1 MAPIPKPANLLSLE
15 QPRKLVSCLRLSYG
29 RHKVLSNGN
38 DMQPQRNLASGL
50 ILLLLYACGGGS
62 GSTEAT
68 VAVTTASPPAFE
80 SPHPDIWETASAS
93 EAGFDEDALE
103 SAFEYAVTDGFY
115 TQAALLI
122 KDGKLV
128 KERYRGITDA
138 EAAGLAAISGLPEGQ
153 NASYWQAL
161 YGDRDAMSAVTSW
174 STAKSF
180 TSVLI
185 GMAIEQGAIESTTQ
199 SASDFIDEWEA
210 DDRAS
215 ITIQQLLDMRS
226 GLVPKCSSFETAVV
240 GECSDYLSASSGGNI
255 VYAADQLSECIDR
268 EFAEPGTVYPWV
280 SPQGDGAYEAGQF
293 YYSNCDTQVLG
304 EIIFRATGQDP
315 GLFAQQNLFEPLNM
329 EADWWRDDAETGQAN
344 GNYLTYCCLD
354 STAQDFAKFGYMFLL
369 GGIETSEGQNYA
381 SYVSTIL
388 AQEETYRNQ
397 FWAYCDSPPFSASPD
412 CENVLIA
419 TVGFDGQ
426 YILIDQKNDI
436 VLVRTSLYEPILNAS
451 DERKMRLNPLQ
462 LSASNWVASLPMA
475 MLGPR
480 SEFGILNFYLSVI
493 DALQPEG

>member
-1 MAPIPKPANLLSLE
+1 MRPHPSLSSLLIFALFS
-15 QPRKLVSCLRLSYG
+15 
-29 RHKVLSNGN
+29 
-38 DMQPQRNLASGL
+38 
-50 ILLLLYACGGGS
+50 ACGGG
-62 GSTEAT
+62 GGGATETSVT
-68 VAVTTASPPAFE
+68 VTPSAPPAFE

-93 EAGFDEDALE
+93 EAGFDEDALD

-115 TQAALLI
+115 TQAVLLI

-138 EAAGLAAISGLPEGQ
+138 EAARLASISSLPEGQ
-153 NASYWQAL
+153 KASYWQDL
-161 YGDRDAMSAVTSW
+161 YGDRDVASAVTSW

-185 GMAIEQGAIESTTQ
+185 GMAIEQGAIQSTSQ

-210 DDRAS
+210 DDRAN

-240 GECSDYLSASSGGNI
+240 GECSDYPSASSGGDI
-255 VYAADQLSECIDR
+255 LYAADQLSGCIGR
-268 EFAEPGTVYPWV
+268 EFAVPGKVYPWV

-304 EIIFRATGQDP
+304 EIIFRATGQDA

-329 EADWWRDDAETGQAN
+329 AADWWRDDVETGQAN

-354 STAQDFAKFGYMFLL
+354 STARDFAKFGYMLLL
-369 GGIETSEGQNYA
+369 GGIETSEGQSYA

-388 AQEETYRNQ
+388 AQDETYRNQ
-397 FWAYCDSPPFSASPD
+397 FWAYCDSTPFSASPD
-412 CENVLIA
+412 CENVLVMTI
-419 TVGFDGQ
+419 GFDGQ

-436 VLVRTSLYEPILNAS
+436 VLVRTSLYEPILNFS
-451 DERKMRLNPLQ
+451 DERKMRLNPLL
-462 LSASNWVASLPMA
+462 LSESNWVASLPMA

-480 SEFGILNFYLSVI
+480 SEFGILSFYLAVS
-493 DALQPEG
+493 DALQSDN

>member
-1 MAPIPKPANLLSLE
+1 MRPNPSLSSLLIFAI
-15 QPRKLVSCLRLSYG
+15 LS
-29 RHKVLSNGN
+29 
-38 DMQPQRNLASGL
+38 
-50 ILLLLYACGGGS
+50 ACGGGG
-62 GSTEAT
+62 GSTDTSVT
-68 VAVTTASPPAFE
+68 VPPSSPPAFE

-93 EAGFDEDALE
+93 EAGFDEDALD

-115 TQAALLI
+115 TQAVVLI

-138 EAAGLAAISGLPEGQ
+138 EAAGLAAITSLPEGQ
-153 NASYWQAL
+153 NAGYWQDL
-161 YGDRDAMSAVTSW
+161 YGDRDAASAVTSW

-185 GMAIEQGAIESTTQ
+185 GMAIEQGAIDSTTQ

-226 GLVPKCSSFETAVV
+226 GLVPKCSSFETGVV

-255 VYAADQLSECIDR
+255 VYAADQLSGCIDR
-268 EFAEPGTVYPWV
+268 EFAVPGTVYPWV
-280 SPQGDGAYEAGQF
+280 SPQGDGPYEAGQF

-315 GLFAQQNLFEPLNM
+315 GLFAQQNLFEPLNI
-329 EADWWRDDAETGQAN
+329 EADWWRDDVETGQAN

-354 STAQDFAKFGYMFLL
+354 STARDFAKFGYMLLL
-369 GGIETSEGQNYA
+369 GGIETSEGKSYA

-388 AQEETYRNQ
+388 AQDETYRNQ
-397 FWAYCDSPPFSASPD
+397 FWAYCDSEPFSASPD
-412 CENVLIA
+412 CENVLMMTI
-419 TVGFDGQ
+419 GFDGQ
-426 YILIDQKNDI
+426 FILVDKKNDI
-436 VLVRTSLYEPILNAS
+436 VLVRTSLYEPILNFS
-451 DERKMRLNPLQ
+451 DERKMRLNPVL
-462 LSASNWVASLPMA
+462 LSESNWVASLPMA

-480 SEFGILNFYLSVI
+480 SEFGILSFYLAVA
-493 DALQPEG
+493 DALQSDN

>member
-1 MAPIPKPANLLSLE
+1 MRPHLSLSS
-15 QPRKLVSCLRLSYG
+15 L
-29 RHKVLSNGN
+29 
-38 DMQPQRNLASGL
+38 L
-50 ILLLLYACGGGS
+50 IFAILTACGGGGG
-62 GSTEAT
+62 GSTDTSVT
-68 VAVTTASPPAFE
+68 VPPSSPPAFE

-93 EAGFDEDALE
+93 EAGFDEDALD

-115 TQAALLI
+115 TQAAVLI

-128 KERYRGITDA
+128 RERYRGITDA
-138 EAAGLAAISGLPEGQ
+138 EAAGLAAISSLPEGQ
-153 NASYWQAL
+153 NAGYWQNL
-161 YGDRDAMSAVTSW
+161 YSDRDAASAVTSW

-180 TSVLI
+180 TSLLI
-185 GMAIEQGAIESTTQ
+185 GMAIEQGAIQSASQ

-210 DDRAS
+210 DDRAN

-226 GLVPKCSSFETAVV
+226 GLIPKCSSFESAAV
-240 GECSDYLSASSGGNI
+240 GECRDYPSASSGGNI
-255 VYAADQLSECIDR
+255 VYAADQLSQCIDR
-268 EFAEPGTVYPWV
+268 EFAVPGTSYPWV

-329 EADWWRDDAETGQAN
+329 EADWWRDDVETGQAN

-354 STAQDFAKFGYMFLL
+354 STAQDFAKFGYMLLL
-369 GGIETSEGQNYA
+369 GGIETSEGQSYA

-388 AQEETYRNQ
+388 AQQETYQNQ
-397 FWAYCDSPPFSASPD
+397 FWAYCDGPPFSVSTD
-412 CENVLIA
+412 CENILIV

-426 YILIDQKNDI
+426 YILVDQKNDI
-436 VLVRTSLYEPILNAS
+436 VLVRTGLYVPILNAS
-451 DERKMRLNPLQ
+451 DDRKMRLKPLQ

-480 SEFGILNFYLSVI
+480 SEFGILEFYLAVA
-493 DALQPEG
+493 DALQPDG

>member
-1 MAPIPKPANLLSLE
+1 MRPPPSLSSLLIFAI
-15 QPRKLVSCLRLSYG
+15 LS
-29 RHKVLSNGN
+29 
-38 DMQPQRNLASGL
+38 
-50 ILLLLYACGGGS
+50 ACGGGG
-62 GSTEAT
+62 GSTDTSVT
-68 VAVTTASPPAFE
+68 VPSSSPPAFE

-93 EAGFDEDALE
+93 EAGFDEDALD

-115 TQAALLI
+115 TQAVVLI

-128 KERYRGITDA
+128 RERYRGITDA
-138 EAAGLAAISGLPEGQ
+138 EAAGLAAISSLPEGQ
-153 NASYWQAL
+153 NAGYWQDL
-161 YGDRDAMSAVTSW
+161 YGDRDAASAVTSW

-185 GMAIEQGAIESTTQ
+185 GMAIEQGAIDSTTQ

-226 GLVPKCSSFETAVV
+226 GLVPKCSSFETGVV

-255 VYAADQLSECIDR
+255 VYAADQLSGCIDR
-268 EFAEPGTVYPWV
+268 EFAVPGTVYPWV
-280 SPQGDGAYEAGQF
+280 SPQGDGPYEAGQF

-315 GLFAQQNLFEPLNM
+315 GLFAQQNLFEHLNI
-329 EADWWRDDAETGQAN
+329 EADWWRDDVETGQAN

-354 STAQDFAKFGYMFLL
+354 STARDFAKFGYMLLL
-369 GGIETSEGQNYA
+369 GGIETSEGQSYA

-397 FWAYCDSPPFSASPD
+397 FWAYCDSEPFSASPD
-412 CENVLIA
+412 CENVLVMTI
-419 TVGFDGQ
+419 GFDGQ
-426 YILIDQKNDI
+426 FILVDKKNDI
-436 VLVRTSLYEPILNAS
+436 VLVRTSLYEPILNFS
-451 DERKMRLNPLQ
+451 DERKMRLNPLL
-462 LSASNWVASLPMA
+462 LSESNWVASLPMA
-475 MLGPR
+475 MVGPR
-480 SEFGILNFYLSVI
+480 SEFGILSFYLAVA
-493 DALQPEG
+493 DALQSDN

>member
-1 MAPIPKPANLLSLE
+1 MRPHPSLSSLLIFAI
-15 QPRKLVSCLRLSYG
+15 LS
-29 RHKVLSNGN
+29 
-38 DMQPQRNLASGL
+38 
-50 ILLLLYACGGGS
+50 ACGGGG
-62 GSTEAT
+62 GSTDTSVT
-68 VAVTTASPPAFE
+68 VPPSSPPAFE

-93 EAGFDEDALE
+93 EAGFDEDALD

-115 TQAALLI
+115 TQAVVLI

-128 KERYRGITDA
+128 RERYRGITDA
-138 EAAGLAAISGLPEGQ
+138 EAAGLAAISSLPEGQ
-153 NASYWQAL
+153 NAGYWQDL
-161 YGDRDAMSAVTSW
+161 YGDRDAASAVTSW

-185 GMAIEQGAIESTTQ
+185 GMAIEQGAIDSTTQ

-226 GLVPKCSSFETAVV
+226 GLVPKCSSFETGVV

-255 VYAADQLSECIDR
+255 VYAADQLSGCIDR
-268 EFAEPGTVYPWV
+268 EFAVPGTVYPWV
-280 SPQGDGAYEAGQF
+280 SPQGDGPYEAGQF

-315 GLFAQQNLFEPLNM
+315 GLFAQQNLFEPLNI
-329 EADWWRDDAETGQAN
+329 EADWWRDDVETGQAN

-354 STAQDFAKFGYMFLL
+354 STARDFAKFGYMLLL
-369 GGIETSEGQNYA
+369 GGIETSEGKSYA

-388 AQEETYRNQ
+388 AQDETYRNQ
-397 FWAYCDSPPFSASPD
+397 FWAYCDSEPFSASPD
-412 CENVLIA
+412 CENVLMMTI
-419 TVGFDGQ
+419 GFDGQ
-426 YILIDQKNDI
+426 FILVDKKNDI
-436 VLVRTSLYEPILNAS
+436 VLVRTSLYEPILNFS
-451 DERKMRLNPLQ
+451 DERKMRLNPVL
-462 LSASNWVASLPMA
+462 LSESNWVASLPMA

-480 SEFGILNFYLSVI
+480 SEFGILSFYLAVA
-493 DALQPEG
+493 DALQSDN

>member
-1 MAPIPKPANLLSLE
+1 MRPHPSLHSLLIFAI
-15 QPRKLVSCLRLSYG
+15 LS
-29 RHKVLSNGN
+29 
-38 DMQPQRNLASGL
+38 
-50 ILLLLYACGGGS
+50 ACGGGG
-62 GSTEAT
+62 GSTDTSVT
-68 VAVTTASPPAFE
+68 VPPSSPPDFE

-93 EAGFDEDALE
+93 EAGFDEDALD

-115 TQAALLI
+115 TQAAVLI

-138 EAAGLAAISGLPEGQ
+138 EAAGLAAISSLPEGQ
-153 NASYWQAL
+153 NAGYWQDL
-161 YGDRDAMSAVTSW
+161 YGDRDAASAVTSW

-226 GLVPKCSSFETAVV
+226 GLVPKCSSFEAGVV

-255 VYAADQLSECIDR
+255 VYVADQLSGCINR
-268 EFAEPGTVYPWV
+268 EFAVPGTVYPWV
-280 SPQGDGAYEAGQF
+280 SPQGDGPYEAGQF

-315 GLFAQQNLFEPLNM
+315 GLFAEQNLFEPLNI
-329 EADWWRDDAETGQAN
+329 EADWWRDDVEMGQAN

-354 STAQDFAKFGYMFLL
+354 STARDFAKFGYMLLL
-369 GGIETSEGQNYA
+369 GGIETSEGQSYA

-397 FWAYCDSPPFSASPD
+397 FWAYCDSQPFSASPD
-412 CENVLIA
+412 CENVLVMTI
-419 TVGFDGQ
+419 GFDGQ
-426 YILIDQKNDI
+426 YILVDQKNDI

-451 DERKMRLNPLQ
+451 DERKMRLNPLL
-462 LSASNWVASLPMA
+462 LSGSNWVASLPMA
-475 MLGPR
+475 MLGPGT
-480 SEFGILNFYLSVI
+480 EFGILNFYLSVA
-493 DALQPEG
+493 DALR

>member
-1 MAPIPKPANLLSLE
+1 MRLHQSFSSLLIFALLS
-15 QPRKLVSCLRLSYG
+15 
-29 RHKVLSNGN
+29 
-38 DMQPQRNLASGL
+38 
-50 ILLLLYACGGGS
+50 ACGGGGG
-62 GSTEAT
+62 GSTDTSAT
-68 VAVTTASPPAFE
+68 VTTTSPPAFE

-93 EAGFDEDALE
+93 EAGFDEDALD

-115 TQAALLI
+115 TQAVVLI
-122 KDGKLV
+122 KDGKLIR
-128 KERYRGITDA
+128 ERYRGITDA

-153 NASYWQAL
+153 NASYWQDL
-161 YGDRDAMSAVTSW
+161 FGDRDATSAVTSW

-185 GMAIEQGAIESTTQ
+185 GMAIEQGAIESTAQ

-226 GLVPKCSSFETAVV
+226 GLVPKCSSFETGVV

-255 VYAADQLSECIDR
+255 VYAADQLSQCIDR
-268 EFAEPGTVYPWV
+268 EFAVPGTVYPWV

-315 GLFAQQNLFEPLNM
+315 GLFAQQNLFELLNM
-329 EADWWRDDAETGQAN
+329 EADWWRDDVETGQAN

-369 GGIETSEGQNYA
+369 GGIETSEGQSYA

-397 FWAYCDSPPFSASPD
+397 FWAYCDSPPYSASPD
-412 CENVLIA
+412 CENVLIM

>member
-1 MAPIPKPANLLSLE
+1 MRPHPSLSSLLIFAI
-15 QPRKLVSCLRLSYG
+15 LS
-29 RHKVLSNGN
+29 
-38 DMQPQRNLASGL
+38 
-50 ILLLLYACGGGS
+50 ACGGGG
-62 GSTEAT
+62 GSTDTSVT
-68 VAVTTASPPAFE
+68 VPPSSPPAFE

-93 EAGFDEDALE
+93 EAGFDEDALD

-115 TQAALLI
+115 TQAVVLI

-128 KERYRGITDA
+128 RERYRGITDA
-138 EAAGLAAISGLPEGQ
+138 EAAGLAAISSLPEGQ
-153 NASYWQAL
+153 NAGYWQDL
-161 YGDRDAMSAVTSW
+161 YGDRDAASAVTSW

-185 GMAIEQGAIESTTQ
+185 GMAIEQGAIDSTTQ

-226 GLVPKCSSFETAVV
+226 GLVPKCSSFETGVV

-255 VYAADQLSECIDR
+255 VYAADQLSGCIDR
-268 EFAEPGTVYPWV
+268 EFAVPGTVYPWV
-280 SPQGDGAYEAGQF
+280 SPQGDGPYEAGQF

-315 GLFAQQNLFEPLNM
+315 GLFAEQNLFEPLNI
-329 EADWWRDDAETGQAN
+329 EADWWRDDVETGQAN

-354 STAQDFAKFGYMFLL
+354 STARDFAKFGYMLLL
-369 GGIETSEGQNYA
+369 GGIETSEGKSYA

-388 AQEETYRNQ
+388 AQDETYRNQ
-397 FWAYCDSPPFSASPD
+397 FWAYCDSEPFSASPD
-412 CENVLIA
+412 CENVLVMTI
-419 TVGFDGQ
+419 GFDGQ
-426 YILIDQKNDI
+426 FILVDKKNDI
-436 VLVRTSLYEPILNAS
+436 VLVRTSLYEPILNFS
-451 DERKMRLNPLQ
+451 DERKMRLNPLL
-462 LSASNWVASLPMA
+462 LSESNWVASLPMA

-480 SEFGILNFYLSVI
+480 SEFGILSFYLSVS
-493 DALQPEG
+493 DALQSDN

>member
-1 MAPIPKPANLLSLE
+1 MRPPPSLSSLLIFAI
-15 QPRKLVSCLRLSYG
+15 LS
-29 RHKVLSNGN
+29 
-38 DMQPQRNLASGL
+38 
-50 ILLLLYACGGGS
+50 ACGGGG
-62 GSTEAT
+62 GSTDT
-68 VAVTTASPPAFE
+68 SVTAPPSSPPAFE

-93 EAGFDEDALE
+93 EAGFDEDALD

-115 TQAALLI
+115 TQAVVLI

-138 EAAGLAAISGLPEGQ
+138 EAAGLAAISSLPEGQ
-153 NASYWQAL
+153 NAGYWQDL
-161 YGDRDAMSAVTSW
+161 YGDRDAASAVTSW

-185 GMAIEQGAIESTTQ
+185 GMAIEQGAIDSTTQ

-215 ITIQQLLDMRS
+215 IKIQQLLDMRS
-226 GLVPKCSSFETAVV
+226 GLVPKCSSFETGVV

-255 VYAADQLSECIDR
+255 VYAADQLSGCIDR
-268 EFAEPGTVYPWV
+268 EFAVPGTVYPWV
-280 SPQGDGAYEAGQF
+280 SPQGDGPYEAGQF

-315 GLFAQQNLFEPLNM
+315 GLFAQQNLFEPLNI
-329 EADWWRDDAETGQAN
+329 EADWWRDDVETGQAN

-354 STAQDFAKFGYMFLL
+354 STARDFAKFGYMLLL
-369 GGIETSEGQNYA
+369 GGIETLEGQSYA

-397 FWAYCDSPPFSASPD
+397 FWAYCDSQPFSASPD
-412 CENVLIA
+412 CENVLVMTI
-419 TVGFDGQ
+419 GFDGQ
-426 YILIDQKNDI
+426 FILVDKKNDI
-436 VLVRTSLYEPILNAS
+436 VLVRTSLYEPILNFS
-451 DERKMRLNPLQ
+451 DERKMRLNPLL
-462 LSASNWVASLPMA
+462 LSESNWAASLPMA
-475 MLGPR
+475 MLGPGT
-480 SEFGILNFYLSVI
+480 EFGILNFYLSVA
-493 DALQPEG
+493 DALR

>member
-1 MAPIPKPANLLSLE
+1 MRPHPSLSSLLIFAI
-15 QPRKLVSCLRLSYG
+15 LS
-29 RHKVLSNGN
+29 
-38 DMQPQRNLASGL
+38 
-50 ILLLLYACGGGS
+50 ACGGGG
-62 GSTEAT
+62 GSTDTSVT
-68 VAVTTASPPAFE
+68 VPPSSPPAFE

-93 EAGFDEDALE
+93 EAGFDEDALD

-115 TQAALLI
+115 TQAVVLI

-138 EAAGLAAISGLPEGQ
+138 EAAGLAAISSLPEGQ
-153 NASYWQAL
+153 NAGYWQDL
-161 YGDRDAMSAVTSW
+161 YGDRDATSAVTSW

-226 GLVPKCSSFETAVV
+226 GLVPKCSSFETGVV

-255 VYAADQLSECIDR
+255 VYVADQLSGCIDR
-268 EFAEPGTVYPWV
+268 EFAVPGTVYPWV
-280 SPQGDGAYEAGQF
+280 SPQGDGPYEAGQF

-315 GLFAQQNLFEPLNM
+315 GLFAEQNLFEPLNI
-329 EADWWRDDAETGQAN
+329 EADWWRDDVETGQAN

-354 STAQDFAKFGYMFLL
+354 STARDFAKFGYMLLL
-369 GGIETSEGQNYA
+369 GGIETSEGKSYA

-388 AQEETYRNQ
+388 AQDETYRNQ
-397 FWAYCDSPPFSASPD
+397 FWAYCDSEPFSASPD
-412 CENVLIA
+412 CENVLMMTI
-419 TVGFDGQ
+419 GFDGQ
-426 YILIDQKNDI
+426 FILVDKKNDI
-436 VLVRTSLYEPILNAS
+436 VLVRTSLYEPILNFS
-451 DERKMRLNPLQ
+451 DERKMRLNPVL
-462 LSASNWVASLPMA
+462 LSESNWVASLPMA

-480 SEFGILNFYLSVI
+480 SEFGILSFYLAVA
-493 DALQPEG
+493 DALQSDN

>member
-1 MAPIPKPANLLSLE
+1 MRLNSRLSSLLIFALLS
-15 QPRKLVSCLRLSYG
+15 
-29 RHKVLSNGN
+29 
-38 DMQPQRNLASGL
+38 
-50 ILLLLYACGGGS
+50 ACGGGGG
-62 GSTEAT
+62 GSTNTGVTVTAT
-68 VAVTTASPPAFE
+68 PSPAFE
-80 SPHPDIWETASAS
+80 SPHPDIWETVSAS
-93 EAGFDEDALE
+93 DAGFDEHALD

-115 TQAALLI
+115 TQAAVLI

-128 KERYRGITDA
+128 KERYRGITDK
-138 EAAGLAAISGLPEGQ
+138 EAASLASISSLPDGQ
-153 NASYWQAL
+153 NTGYWQNL
-161 YGDRDAMSAVTSW
+161 YGDRDAASEVTSG
-174 STAKSF
+174 STAKSV
-180 TSVLI
+180 TSVSI
-185 GMAIEQGAIESTTQ
+185 GMAIEHGAIQSTSQ

-240 GECSDYLSASSGGNI
+240 GDCGDYQSASSGGDI
-255 VYAADQLSECIDR
+255 LYAADQLSGCIDR
-268 EFAEPGTVYPWV
+268 DFAAPGTAYPWV
-280 SPQGDGAYEAGQF
+280 SPDGDGAYEAGQF

-329 EADWWRDDAETGQAN
+329 ESDWWRDDVETGQAN

-354 STAQDFAKFGYMFLL
+354 STARDFAKFGYMFLL
-369 GGIETSEGQNYA
+369 GGIETSEGQSYA
-381 SYVSTIL
+381 SFVSTIL

-397 FWAYCDSPPFSASPD
+397 FWAYCDSEPFTASPD
-412 CENVLIA
+412 CDNVLLVTI
-419 TVGFDGQ
+419 GFDGQ
-426 YILIDQKNDI
+426 FILVDQKNDI

-451 DERKMRLNPLQ
+451 DNRKMRLNPLQ

-480 SEFGILNFYLSVI
+480 SEFGILNFYLKVA
-493 DALQPEG
+493 DALQPDG

>member
-1 MAPIPKPANLLSLE
+1 MRLHQSFPSLLILA
-15 QPRKLVSCLRLSYG
+15 LVS
-29 RHKVLSNGN
+29 
-38 DMQPQRNLASGL
+38 
-50 ILLLLYACGGGS
+50 ACGGGGG
-62 GSTEAT
+62 GSADTGA
-68 VAVTTASPPAFE
+68 AVTTTSPPAFE
-80 SPHPDIWETASAS
+80 SPHPDIWDTVSAS
-93 EAGFDEDALE
+93 EAGFDGDALD
-103 SAFEYAVTDGFY
+103 SAFEYAMTDGFY
-115 TQAALLI
+115 SQAVLLI

-138 EAAGLAAISGLPEGQ
+138 EAATLASISGLPEAQ
-153 NASYWQAL
+153 NAGYWQNL
-161 YGDRDAMSAVTSW
+161 YGDRDAGSAVTSW

-185 GMAIEQGAIESTTQ
+185 GMAIEQGLLDSTSQ

-215 ITIQQLLDMRS
+215 ITIQHLLDMRS
-226 GLVPKCSSFETAVV
+226 GLVPKCSRPDTGLVS
-240 GECSDYLSASSGGNI
+240 ECSDYLSASSGGNI

-268 EFAEPGTVYPWV
+268 EFAVSGSVYPWV

-315 GLFAQQNLFEPLNM
+315 GLFALQNLFEPLNI
-329 EADWWRDDAETGQAN
+329 EADWWRDDVESGQAN

-354 STAQDFAKFGYMFLL
+354 STARDFAKFGYMLLL
-369 GGIETSEGQNYA
+369 GGIETSEGKSYA

-412 CENVLIA
+412 CENVLVMTI
-419 TVGFDGQ
+419 GFDGQ
-426 YILIDQKNDI
+426 YILVDQKNDI
-436 VLVRTSLYEPILNAS
+436 VLVRTSLYEPILNFS
-451 DERKMRLNPLQ
+451 DERKMRLDPLQ
-462 LSASNWVASLPMA
+462 LSASNWVASLPRA
-475 MLGPR
+475 MLGPGT
-480 SEFGILNFYLSVI
+480 EFGILEFYLAVA
-493 DALQPEG
+493 DALQ